1 MNSILIFESG
11 SSGYGGSFKSCYF
24 ITNILKEYGYSPYV
38 AYVYDSIYW
47 EKLQKKGIE
56 VKNLYTN
63 PFYKNIDRFSKK
75 INRIFP
81 YYSIYIDSLL
91 HSNFIN
97 DLKKFISEKNITLVH
112 TNTHFISDFL
122 MYKSAVS
129 LKLPIICH
137 LRSMP
142 RRYLTIPEQ
151 KLAGYKYSCF
161 IAISNA
167 VLKEW
172 VKAGIPEHKIKLI
185 YDAQPQIKNTS
196 SYKKHSSKDD
206 STTHL
211 LYVGRLKKHK
221 GVNILIKAL
230 AILESKKWKLSI
242 VGDGPEMK
250 NLKRLSKKMGLEKEI
265 TFFGFQESVEK
276 FYRSHDILIVPSLKE
291 EFGLV
296 IIEAMQFGVTVIGSN
311 KGGIPEIIEN
321 GKDGLL
327 FESQNVKSL
336 SEVIEYLINDPDK
349 RIQIGL
355 NGREKVNNIFTE
367 KYFTEKL
374 IETYEE
380 VLKYYSTT
388 LCENLEMS
396 AKI

>member
-11 SSGYGGSFKSCYF
+11 SSGYGGSFKSCYL
-24 ITNILKEYGYSPYV
+24 IANILKEYGYSPYV

-63 PFYKNIDRFSKK
+63 PFYKNLERFSKK

-81 YYSIYIDSLL
+81 YYSIYIDTLL
-91 HSNFIN
+91 HLNFIN
-97 DLKKFISEKNITLVH
+97 DLKKFISGKNIALIH
-112 TNTHFISDFL
+112 TNTHFISDIL
-122 MYKSAVS
+122 VYRSAAD
-129 LKLPIICH
+129 LGLPIICH

-151 KLAGYKYSCF
+151 KLARYKYSRF

-185 YDAQPQIKNTS
+185 YNGLPQIKNIS
-196 SYKKHSSKDD
+196 NYKYMKYFFKDD
-206 STTHL
+206 STIYL

-221 GVNILIKAL
+221 GINILIKAL
-230 AILESKKWKLSI
+230 AMLESKKWRLSI

-265 TFFGFQESVEK
+265 TFYGFQESVGK
-276 FYRSHDILIVPSLKE
+276 FYQSHDILIIPSLKE
-291 EFGLV
+291 EFVLV
-296 IIEAMQFGVTVIGSN
+296 IIEAMQYGTAVIGSN
-311 KGGIPEIIEN
+311 KGGVPEIIEN
-321 GKDGLL
+321 GKDGIL

-336 SEVIEYLINDPDK
+336 STAIKYLINNPDK

-355 NGREKVNNIFTE
+355 NGREKVNKMFAY
-367 KYFTEKL
+367 KHFREKL
-374 IETYEE
+374 IETYDE
-380 VLKYYSTT
+380 VLKHYSPVQ
-388 LCENLEMS
+388 
-396 AKI
+396 